1 MKKTESPSDTTPG
14 AQESDSDDG
23 LEPLPFPAADEPLPD
38 VGEEDKNEE
47 FVLDPETGEFQSGF
61 YVCLA
66 LQLVLGKIAGVEY
79 VDKPVVI
86 KEEPKACPAVLND
99 ELDNIVKMAAADL
112 SDEDLN
118 NTDNQV
124 SKVGVFFFL

>member
-1 MKKTESPSDTTPG
+1 M
-14 AQESDSDDG
+14 
-23 LEPLPFPAADEPLPD
+23 
-38 VGEEDKNEE
+38 
-47 FVLDPETGEFQSGF
+47 
-61 YVCLA
+61 
-66 LQLVLGKIAGVEY
+66 VLGKIAGVEY

-86 KEEPKACPAVLND
+86 KEEPKACPAALND

-124 SKVGVFFFL
+124 SKVK